1 LPRPNWRRSPHDHNA
16 LRGTA
21 ELAHALFWLRTVCG
35 RPYEGNRGGD
45 QEKALI
51 CTCEAERQSDHGHG
65 NSKEEEWPF
74 ERRDALVLRVGHVRI
89 LGGARGVS
97 HIELVR
103 PTGFEPATFSF
114 GGRHS
119 NPLSYGRERGR
130 IAGRESAGKIDQVT
144 PREGSHLKPIRF

>member
-1 LPRPNWRRSPHDHNA
+1 MAVLAAGCS
-16 LRGTA
+16 GTA
-21 ELAHALFWLRTVCG
+21 G
-35 RPYEGNRGGD
+35 RPCADSRG
-45 QEKALI
+45 
-51 CTCEAERQSDHGHG
+51 CT
-65 NSKEEEWPF
+65 
-74 ERRDALVLRVGHVRI
+74 RRIAC
-89 LGGARGVS
+89 
-97 HIELVR
+97 IELVR

>member
-1 LPRPNWRRSPHDHNA
+1 MPHFNWWRSPHDHNA
-16 LRGTA
+16 VRGTA
-21 ELAHALFWLRTVCG
+21 DLAHALFWLRTVCS
-35 RPYEGNRGGD
+35 RPYEGNSGGD
-45 QEKALI
+45 QEEALI
-51 CTCEAERQSDHGHG
+51 RAGEAERQRACGHG
-65 NSKEEEWPF
+65 NREEEEWPLS
-74 ERRDALVLRVGHVRI
+74 RRDALVLRVGHVRI

-97 HIELVR
+97 RIDLVR

-130 IAGRESAGKIDQVT
+130 IAGRGSAGKIDQVT